1 MTTATNIW
9 TGLRQASQPFFV
21 LAPMDDITDSVFR
34 EVVARTAAPDLMVT
48 EFASSDGFA
57 HPDGRASVE
66 RRLYIN
72 ATEAALGVPLIAQI
86 WGANP
91 DHYYAMAKELAAR
104 EQFAGIDINMGC
116 PEKGIVRRGCCG
128 GLIKEDNW
136 DNAAAIIAATKA
148 GAGKLPVSVKTRIGL
163 NRIVTEEWASHLLRQ
178 DLAAL
183 TIHGRTVR
191 EMSRV
196 PAHWDE
202 IAKVVALRD
211 ELVPATVIVGN
222 GDVEN
227 RQHGLELATASGVD
241 GIMIGRGVLRDIQ
254 ALATR
259 PADLTP
265 ADRFQLFAEH
275 LDLYESTWQGGKS
288 YEPMKKFAKLYISGF
303 PGAADVR
310 ARLMETKTPAEAR
323 AIIATEVAN
332 PLAASLR

>member
-1 MTTATNIW
+1 MTTKTDIW
-9 TGLRQASQPFFV
+9 TRLRHTKQPFLV

-34 EVVARTAAPDLMVT
+34 EVVARTAAPDLMMT

-57 HPDGRASVE
+57 HPEGRASVE

-72 ATEAALGVPLIAQI
+72 ESEAALGVPLIAQI

-91 DHYYAMAKELAAR
+91 DHYYAMAQELSGR
-104 EQFAGIDINMGC
+104 RQFAGIDINMGC
-116 PEKGIVRRGCCG
+116 PEKGIVKRGCCG

-136 DNAAAIIAATKA
+136 DNAAAIIQATKA
-148 GAGKLPVSVKTRIGL
+148 GAGELPVSVKTRIGV
-163 NRIVTEEWASHLLRQ
+163 NRIVTEDWASHLLRQ
-178 DLAAL
+178 GIAAL

-202 IAKVVALRD
+202 IAKVVRLRD
-211 ELVPATVIVGN
+211 RLAPDTVIIGN

-227 RQHGLELATASGVD
+227 RQHALELADSSRVD
-241 GIMIGRGVLRDIQ
+241 GVMIGRGVLHDIQ
-254 ALATR
+254 AFATE
-259 PADLTP
+259 PAELTP
-265 ADRFQLFAEH
+265 ADRLRLFEQH

-303 PGAADVR
+303 PGAAEVR
-310 ARLMETKTPAEAR
+310 AQLMETHSPAEAR
-323 AIIATEVAN
+323 TVLKS
-332 PLAASLR
+332 LAAVT